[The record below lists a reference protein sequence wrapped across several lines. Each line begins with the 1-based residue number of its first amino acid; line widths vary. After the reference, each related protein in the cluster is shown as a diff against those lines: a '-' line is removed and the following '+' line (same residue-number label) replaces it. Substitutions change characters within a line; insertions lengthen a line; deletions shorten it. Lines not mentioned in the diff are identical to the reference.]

1 MMKRIGILI
10 AALGALH
17 AQQPVA
23 PSNEPVGPSRGEDK
37 SDYNITNSI
46 EFGYR
51 WRLVGGDLGEY
62 RSDVNYGNGMRLLSG
77 SFSVNSKDG
86 HGHYFDQILLNVL
99 GLGNDPYQSASL
111 RVQKNG
117 LYRYDMLWRLN
128 DYFNPGLTVAG
139 GLHLLDTVQRIQ
151 DHELLL
157 FPQSHYRLR
166 MGYGRN
172 TMDGPALSTAQE
184 FDANGV
190 GLPVFRNINQ
200 VWNEYRLGGDVEYA
214 GFKFTVLH
222 RWDYFREG
230 KPFTSPGTVSGPSI
244 GVASD
249 PTVLNN
255 FSRIQP
261 QHGSAPA
268 WLGSLIAT
276 RKKWAVNARF
286 SYLKGTNGFFT
297 SELATGFDRFGA
309 GANRQI
315 TVQGNAERPFVAG
328 DLNLTF
334 IPIGRL
340 TIVNTTSA
348 NSQRIDG
355 PSAITEIANGL
366 DLGTSLYFRFLGIF
380 RVSNATDANVRVNK
394 WLGFYAGY
402 GYTYREVKTIEGFGV
417 APTPP
422 SDSLQ
427 EFRNFNSLHT
437 GTLGV
442 RVRPLKGLTASVE
455 GNIGRANNP
464 FTPVSNGNYHAIN
477 GRVDY
482 RTRNLQLGTSYKQ
495 FYNINSPG
503 TLNGI
508 NSHSRNYTATASW
521 APRDWFSL
529 DANYMKL
536 HLDTMTGIAY
546 FAGTGNRNTLQSAI
560 SFYRSNIHAAT
571 LSVRIALRRRADLYF
586 AYSITDDTGGDH
598 VPIDP
603 TILGS
608 DLLQS
613 VQTFPVTYQSPSAR
627 FSVRITP
634 KLRWNVGYQFYN
646 YKEQVHLF
654 GFDQNFQANTGY
666 TSVLFSW

>member
-23 PSNEPVGPSRGEDK
+23 PTNEPVGPVRGEEK
-37 SDYNITNSI
+37 GDYSITNSV

-62 RSDVNYGNGMRLLSG
+62 RSDVNYGNGVRLLSG

-86 HGHYFDQILLNVL
+86 HGHYFDQIQLNVL

-139 GLHLLDTVQRIQ
+139 GLHLFDTVQRIQ

-222 RWDYFREG
+222 RWDYFRDG
-230 KPFTSPGTVSGPSI
+230 KPFTSLGTVSGPSI
-244 GVASD
+244 GVPSD
-249 PTVLNN
+249 PTVLTN
-255 FSRIQP
+255 FFRNSP

-268 WLGSLIAT
+268 WLGNLLAA
-276 RKKWAVNARF
+276 RKKWAVNARI
-286 SYLKGTNGFFT
+286 SYLKGINGFFT
-297 SELATGFDRFGA
+297 NEAATGISRFGDA
-309 GANRQI
+309 ANRQI
-315 TVQGNAERPFVAG
+315 TVQGNAQRPFVAG

-355 PSAITEIANGL
+355 PSAITEVLNGV
-366 DLGTSLYFRFLGIF
+366 DLGTSLYFRYLGIF
-380 RVSNATDANVRVNK
+380 RVTNATDANVRVNK
-394 WLGFYAGY
+394 WLGFYTGY

-422 SDSLQ
+422 SDSRS

-455 GNIGRANNP
+455 GNIGRADNP
-464 FTPVSNGNYHAIN
+464 FTPVSDGNYHAIN

-482 RTRNLQLGTSYKQ
+482 RIRKLQLGTSYKQ

-536 HLDTMTGIAY
+536 HLDTMSGIAY

-560 SFYRSNIHAAT
+560 SFYRSNIHAGI
-571 LSVRIALRRRADLYF
+571 LGMRIAVQRRADLYF
-586 AYSITDDTGGDH
+586 AYSIIDDTGGDH

-603 TILGS
+603 TILAS
-608 DLLQS
+608 DLLES

-627 FSVRITP
+627 LSIRITP

-646 YKEQVHLF
+646 YKEQVHIF
-654 GFDQNFQANTGY
+654 SFNQDFRANTGY